1 MVIFCTALLVVKECF
16 TGTSSTMKFT
26 SNYFYFTT
34 NQQVYMEGPKMLS
47 NYNLWSFFNINV
59 CAYDE

>member
-1 MVIFCTALLVVKECF
+1 MVNFFTALLQVKDFF
-16 TGTSSTMKFT
+16 TGTTSIMKFT

-47 NYNLWSFFNINV
+47 NYNLWSFFGINV